1 MKHRFEEQFEQVI
14 LGGKENSK
22 NDRIFN
28 LRRLIDLRRFNRNIS
43 VCKSDTMILNFYAN
57 SYFYKIQKDKV

>member
-1 MKHRFEEQFEQVI
+1 MKHKFEEQFEQVI

>member
-57 SYFYKIQKDKV
+57 SYFYKIQRDKV

>member
-1 MKHRFEEQFEQVI
+1 MKHKFEEQFEQVI

-57 SYFYKIQKDKV
+57 SYFYKIQRDKV